1 MNYRVTREIRFQLG
15 HGRDGELTLREGDVV
30 QGSSIQD
37 VSPLEVKEYR
47 KAEARHRRESPG
59 TRLAYF
65 KAEGVI
71 RYAAAM
77 EDLMPTKA
85 KPTIPP
91 EATRER

>member
-15 HGRDGELTLREGDVV
+15 AGRHGELTLREGDVV
-30 QGSSIQD
+30 QGSSIRD
-37 VSPLEVKEYR
+37 VPSRELGEYR
-47 KAEARHRRESPG
+47 KAESRHRRDHPG
-59 TRLAYF
+59 SRLAYF

-85 KPTIPP
+85 QPTVPP

>member
-15 HGRDGELTLREGDVV
+15 AGRHGELTLREGDVV
-30 QGSSIQD
+30 QGASIRD
-37 VSPLEVKEYR
+37 VSPWEVSEYR

-71 RYAAAM
+71 RYAEAM
-77 EDLMPTKA
+77 EVLTPTKA
-85 KPTIPP
+85 QPTVPP